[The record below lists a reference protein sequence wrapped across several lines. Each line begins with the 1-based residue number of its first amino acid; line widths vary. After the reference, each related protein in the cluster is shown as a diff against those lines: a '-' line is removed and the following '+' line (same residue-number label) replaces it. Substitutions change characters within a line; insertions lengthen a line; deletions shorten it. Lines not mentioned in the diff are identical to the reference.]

1 MKNIIKKEFES
12 EKWYVCFNEVEKFIL
27 KYGLDLIK
35 LEIKLENKKYVATLE
50 YGLGVRNG

>member
-1 MKNIIKKEFES
+1 MKNILKKEFES

-27 KYGLDLIK
+27 NYGLDLIK
-35 LEIKLENKKYVATLE
+35 LEIKLENKKYIATLE